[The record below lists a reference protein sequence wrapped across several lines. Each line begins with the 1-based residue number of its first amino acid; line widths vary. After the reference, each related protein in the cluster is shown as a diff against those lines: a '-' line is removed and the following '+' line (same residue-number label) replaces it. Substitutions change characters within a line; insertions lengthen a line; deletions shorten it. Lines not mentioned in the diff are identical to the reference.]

1 MKMYYLVLN
10 FDKMNFAWI
19 NVRDGDMAIK
29 HNKVDT
35 KIILIQFPGESFSY
49 SNHSILNI

>member
-29 HNKVDT
+29 HYNKVST
-35 KIILIQFPGESFSY
+35 KVLVIPIIQF
-49 SNHSILNI
+49 